1 MFEIGIHL
9 PQYGRASGP
18 DAIARAARLAEE
30 RGYGGLWVSDHI
42 VQPAAQD
49 YPSAYLFDP
58 LITLTWAAALTSTI
72 GLGTSV
78 LVVPQRHPLEL
89 ANSLASLDRLSGGR
103 LTVGVGVGWSAG
115 EFEALGYRFDDR
127 GDRLD
132 EALELWRRVWT
143 EDPVSFDGRFTHLED
158 IKIQPKP
165 AHRIAIWVGGG
176 SSRARRRAIEH
187 GDGFQ
192 LIGLSPDE
200 VAGPIAE
207 LRAARPEAEFRI
219 SLRTGW
225 DPNGM
230 EHRRIL
236 DEREA
241 YEAAGI
247 DYVVAAPWRNDLESW
262 LHSMEVLADLME
274 LPAKPG

>member
-9 PQYGRASGP
+9 PQFGRASGP
-18 DAIARAARLAEE
+18 EAIARAARLAEE
-30 RGYGGLWVSDHI
+30 RGYAGLWVSDHI
-42 VQPAAQD
+42 VQPVAQG

-127 GDRLD
+127 GERLD
-132 EALELWRRVWT
+132 EALELWRRVWS
-143 EDPVSFDGRFTHLED
+143 EDPVSFDGWFTHFDD
-158 IKIQPKP
+158 IKVQPKP
-165 AHRIAIWVGGG
+165 AHEIAIWVGGG
-176 SSRARRRAIEH
+176 SQRARRRAIEH

-200 VAGPIAE
+200 VTEPIAE

-236 DEREA
+236 EEREA
-241 YEAAGI
+241 YEAVGI
-247 DYVVAAPWRNDLESW
+247 DYVAAAPWRNDLESW
-262 LHSMEVLADLME
+262 LHSMEVLAELME
-274 LPAKPG
+274 LPARSG

>member
-9 PQYGRASGP
+9 PQFGRASGP
-18 DAIARAARLAEE
+18 DSIARAARLAEE
-30 RGYGGLWVSDHI
+30 RGYAGLWVSDHI
-42 VQPAAQD
+42 VQPVAQG

-58 LITLTWAAALTSTI
+58 LVTLTWAAALTSTI

-103 LTVGVGVGWSAG
+103 LTVGVGAGWSAG
-115 EFEALGYRFDDR
+115 EFEALGQRFDNR
-127 GDRLD
+127 GERLD
-132 EALELWRRVWT
+132 EALRLWRRVWG
-143 EDPVSFDGRFTHLED
+143 EDPVSFDGQFSSFED
-158 IKIQPKP
+158 IKVQPKP
-165 AHRIAIWVGGG
+165 AHEIAIWVGGG
-176 SSRARRRAIEH
+176 SPRARRRAIEY

-192 LIGLSPDE
+192 LIGLAPDE
-200 VAGPIAE
+200 VTEPIAH
-207 LRAARPEAEFRI
+207 LREARPEAEFRI

-230 EHRRIL
+230 DHRRIIE
-236 DEREA
+236 EREA

-247 DYVVAAPWRNDLESW
+247 DYVVAAPWRSDPESW
-262 LHSMEVLADLME
+262 LHSMETLADLME
-274 LPAKPG
+274 LPARPG